1 MKLPRIKLKNI
12 KDFLTK
18 LPKTLGDHAFLTFLG
33 LLFLAFI
40 IGGIIFQKYSISVE
54 KETPEVGEKPLQFKE
69 NTYQKVLG
77 TWQKKEKKFE
87 EADFKQY
94 PDPFKG
100 IKVGPSEP
108 GPGPGEEEPGEGPPE
123 VPTDITERL
132 LLATNLTEYYAI
144 KGEFLPPL
152 YMRTRLWQEKGLGPA
167 GEYIGSRSQNLR
179 LLAEL
184 KRELTE

>member
-33 LLFLAFI
+33 FLFLAFI
-40 IGGIIFQKYSISVE
+40 IGGIIFQKYSISAE
-54 KETPEVGEKPLQFKE
+54 KEMPGVGEKPLQFKE
-69 NTYQKVLG
+69 NTYQKVLEI
-77 TWQKKEKKFE
+77 WQKKEKKFE

-94 PDPFKG
+94 PDPFRG
-100 IKVGPSEP
+100 IKVEPSEP
-108 GPGPGEEEPGEGPPE
+108 GPGPEEEPGETPSE

-132 LLATNLTEYYAI
+132 LLATNLMKYYAI
-144 KGEFLPPL
+144 KGEYLPPL
-152 YMRTRLWQEKGLGPA
+152 YVRARLWQEKGLGPA
-167 GEYIGSRSQNLR
+167 GEYVGSRSQNLR